1 MMRNIIIL
9 VCMCLAFAKA
19 EATILQN
26 YRQHTVEQGET
37 IYTLTQKYKVSS
49 KQLLE
54 LNPDLSSGLR
64 YGQVL
69 LIPAQNKVLTQRRIK
84 KYKKHRVRRKETLYS
99 LAKEY
104 GITELDIKEANKE
117 LYSNPLK
124 KGDRIQIPVFEEVE
138 LVVDDSDKKDVTQNT
153 TPLEDGKYVVKQG
166 EGMYGIATKFGI
178 KIIELKKLNPTVD
191 ALKPGMILN
200 VPKTKTSPEDTVSGK
215 DNEKASIIDNQKLI
229 EYTVPKKMGM
239 YSLKKLTGIS
249 EDSLIQWNP
258 KLKDGLKEGMKIIYP
273 NPNYGKE
280 VVKVPT
286 KVNSNKIASL
296 VDSLKN
302 FERQRL
308 AIMLPFSLPKIVDDN
323 SDRDNLKKDKAM
335 RIALDFYSGVKIA
348 IDSAN
353 TLGIPVDHD
362 IFDTQKSL
370 QTTKNILDATDFADY
385 NTVIGPLIST
395 NVVETAKELKS
406 FNIPV
411 VSPLTSTD
419 VRLYRNL
426 FQARPDDEILK
437 SKLKEYLVEYA
448 KGKNVIIVTDNNKP
462 QLKNEFTSILPSAN
476 VLIPNAKKNY
486 IFSIEY
492 IKQLKPDVENVVV
505 LAVDNVGFITDAVT
519 NYSAKADTHRITMFG
534 LGNDEDMELSN
545 IRLAQLNYIFPQI
558 FKESDD
564 TNSFIEKY
572 YSKYQITPNSYA
584 TRGFDITLDI
594 ILRQASASDLY
605 ESAMKN
611 GKTVMTENKFDYSK
625 KFLAGFYN
633 DAVYILQYQQDLS
646 IKELDVNDLK
656 VDTEK

>member
-1 MMRNIIIL
+1 
-9 VCMCLAFAKA
+9 MCLAFAKA

-26 YRQHTVEQGET
+26 YRQHTVAQGET
-37 IYTLTQKYKVSS
+37 IYTLTQKYKVTS

-99 LAKEY
+99 LAKKYE
-104 GITELDIKEANKE
+104 ITELDIKEANKE

-138 LVVDDSDKKDVTQNT
+138 LTVVEPNKEEVPAIEV
-153 TPLEDGKYVVKQG
+153 PLEDGKYKVKQG

-178 KIIELKKLNPTVD
+178 KVLDLKKLNPNIGD
-191 ALKPGMILN
+191 LKPGMVLN
-200 VPKTKTSPEDTVSGK
+200 VPKSNAVQNEGELIGQDGNDTQ
-215 DNEKASIIDNQKLI
+215 IDNQKLI
-229 EYTVPKKMGM
+229 EYTIPKKMGM

-296 VDSLKN
+296 VDSLNN

-308 AIMLPFSLPKIVDDN
+308 AIMLPFSLQKIDGEN
-323 SDRDNLKKDKAM
+323 TDRDNLKQDRAM

-353 TLGIPVDHD
+353 TMGIPVDHD

-370 QTTKNILDATDFADY
+370 QATKNILDATDFADY

-406 FNIPV
+406 FNTPV

-426 FQARPDDEILK
+426 FQARPEEEVLK
-437 SKLKEYLVEYA
+437 NKLKEYLIEYA
-448 KGKNVIIVTDNNKP
+448 KGKNVIIVTDNNN
-462 QLKNEFTSILPSAN
+462 QELKNEFTTILPAAN
-476 VLIPNAKKNY
+476 VLVPNAKKNY

-492 IKQLKPDVENVVV
+492 IKQLKPDVENVIV

-519 NYSAKADTHRITMFG
+519 NYSAKTDTHKITMFG
-534 LGNDEDMELSN
+534 LGNYEEMELSN
-545 IRLAQLNYIFPQI
+545 IRLSKLNYVFPQM
-558 FKESDD
+558 FKESVD

-572 YSKYQITPNSYA
+572 YSIHQITPNSYA

-633 DAVYILQYQQDLS
+633 DAVYLLQYQEDLS
-646 IKELDVNDLK
+646 IKELDINNLK
-656 VDTEK
+656 VDTEE